1 MSRCHATGSVMS
13 RYGFG
18 GVRFYILTF
27 LVIAMGLQL
36 QFGEQFLD
44 SEFVVSCHG
53 FQDSAEQSAGF
64 QRTMV
69 WNRHMMRS
77 VQRGGHTDVGAVL
90 SHRLVA

>member
-1 MSRCHATGSVMS
+1 MS

-44 SEFVVSCHG
+44 GELVVNCHG
-53 FQDSAEQSAGF
+53 FQDTAEQSGGF

-69 WNRHMMRS
+69 WNRHMMCS
-77 VQRGGHTDVGAVL
+77 AQRGGHTDVGAFL
-90 SHRLVA
+90 SQRLVA

>member
-1 MSRCHATGSVMS
+1 MSRC
-13 RYGFG
+13 GFG
-18 GVRFYILTF
+18 GVRFYISTF
-27 LVIAMGLQL
+27 LELPASLQL

-53 FQDSAEQSAGF
+53 FQDTAEQSAGF
-64 QRTMV
+64 ERTMV